1 MCNIATNG
9 KCEFKDQSN
18 SVLFYATTQRDEF
31 RGKEAV
37 TSVYDDKGN
46 LLATISY
53 YYGKLKTLK
62 FKINEVNGNSFVINL
77 DGNDISSDDG
87 KILLKRTFFN
97 KKISLYVCDKL
108 VMQTKCTTLIRQ
120 WMQGNYKI
128 NILDDS
134 KVNLS
139 VYMLVIAYVVI
150 ANEYICT
157 ENNIL

>member
-1 MCNIATNG
+1 M
-9 KCEFKDQSN
+9 
-18 SVLFYATTQRDEF
+18 
-31 RGKEAV
+31 
-37 TSVYDDKGN
+37 
-46 LLATISY
+46 
-53 YYGKLKTLK
+53 K

-128 NILDDS
+128 NILDES